1 MKKITLLILLSL
13 SAFASINEVTSF
25 DADFIQNIT
34 DEKNKVLTYK
44 GHITA
49 SRPQNAFWKYTTPIE
64 KNVYITSFEVII
76 VEPELEQVIVRKVSN
91 DFDFFKM
98 IKNAKKVKKD
108 MYRANYKETM
118 FTIATKGD
126 LIISISYL
134 DEFENIV
141 KIKFLNQKQNIK
153 IDNKIFRA
161 DFPLDYDIIRD

>member
-49 SRPQNAFWKYTTPIE
+49 SKPQNAFWKYTTPIE

-76 VEPELEQVIVRKVSN
+76 VEPEL
-91 DFDFFKM
+91 
-98 IKNAKKVKKD
+98 
-108 MYRANYKETM
+108 
-118 FTIATKGD
+118 
-126 LIISISYL
+126 L
-134 DEFENIV
+134 
-141 KIKFLNQKQNIK
+141 LN
-153 IDNKIFRA
+153 
-161 DFPLDYDIIRD
+161 LS